1 MRSKWNPL
9 APVILVADDDPAM
22 REFVAHVLVEAGY
35 NVRVAMD
42 IPRAIEWLQLPGV
55 SAAVLD
61 MLFVNSDG
69 RSGLDILRHIRTDP
83 NLQQVPVLM
92 VTGFP
97 LNHSVIAEVQSLR
110 GEIWHKPI
118 DPAFLVQRLHDLLYD
133 HPVTG

>member
-9 APVILVADDDPAM
+9 APIILVADDDPAM
-22 REFVAHVLVEAGY
+22 REFVAHVLTEAGY

-42 IPRAIEWLQLPGV
+42 IPRAIEWLHLPGV

-69 RSGLDILRHIRTDP
+69 RSGLDVLRYIRTLP

-97 LNHSVIAEVQSLR
+97 LNHSVVAEVQALR
-110 GEIWHKPI
+110 GELWHKPI

>member
-22 REFVAHVLVEAGY
+22 REFAAHVLSDAGY

-42 IPRAIEWLQLPGV
+42 IPQAIACLRLPGV

-69 RSGLDILRHIRTDP
+69 RSGLDVLRFIRASP
-83 NLQQVPVLM
+83 NFEHVPVVIL
-92 VTGFP
+92 TGFP
-97 LNHSVIAEVQSLR
+97 LNHSVIAEVQALR
-110 GEIWHKPI
+110 GELWHKPV
-118 DPAFLVQRLHDLLYD
+118 DAAFLVQRLHDLLYQ
-133 HPVTG
+133 HPLGG